1 MIRVLALLAAA
12 TATADVLSCAG
23 ALAGEWPSKPV
34 RLVVPFAAGGA
45 ADTMG
50 RLHAEALTAAFG
62 KQFYVENRVGGGGLV
77 GTEAVARAEP
87 DGLTLMVSGIPTH
100 VLGPA
105 MNKNVGF
112 DPMRD
117 FTHIAYFGGTP
128 NVLVAHPSLGVTT
141 YRDFLAL
148 ARDGDGIE
156 YVSAGFGTMGN
167 WIAEFLA
174 AKEKIKLVHVAY
186 KGGAQ
191 AVLDLVAGHV
201 KVGMLTWSIVAEH
214 VRAGRLVALA
224 TTSAQRLA
232 YRADVPTLRELGHAD
247 FVATTWYSLSGPAG
261 LAPDI
266 VESANREVVKA
277 LERPQMKRQIEQD
290 AIEVRAMTA
299 AQVTRFM
306 QSEIDRWTPMITRL
320 VGPK

>member
-1 MIRVLALLAAA
+1 MIRVLALVLAAA

-112 DPMRD
+112 DPMHD

-141 YRDFLAL
+141 YRDFLAF

-174 AKEKIKLVHVAY
+174 AKEGIGRAAPLEVPVN
-186 KGGAQ
+186 Q
-191 AVLDLVAGHV
+191 AVAAHNHPSRLCRVRTVA
-201 KVGMLTWSIVAEH
+201 
-214 VRAGRLVALA
+214 ALHSPRSENDA
-224 TTSAQRLA
+224 
-232 YRADVPTLRELGHAD
+232 PT
-247 FVATTWYSLSGPAG
+247 PA
-261 LAPDI
+261 
-266 VESANREVVKA
+266 
-277 LERPQMKRQIEQD
+277 
-290 AIEVRAMTA
+290 
-299 AQVTRFM
+299 
-306 QSEIDRWTPMITRL
+306 
-320 VGPK
+320 

>member
-1 MIRVLALLAAA
+1 MIRVFAVVLPGVI
-12 TATADVLSCAG
+12 VLSSVG
-23 ALAGEWPSKPV
+23 AFAAEWPAKPV

-112 DPMRD
+112 DPMHD

-141 YRDFLAL
+141 YRDFLAF

-174 AKEKIKLVHVAY
+174 AKEGIGRAAPLEVPVN
-186 KGGAQ
+186 Q
-191 AVLDLVAGHV
+191 AVAAHNHPSRLCRVRTVA
-201 KVGMLTWSIVAEH
+201 
-214 VRAGRLVALA
+214 ALHSPRSENDA
-224 TTSAQRLA
+224 
-232 YRADVPTLRELGHAD
+232 PT
-247 FVATTWYSLSGPAG
+247 PA
-261 LAPDI
+261 
-266 VESANREVVKA
+266 
-277 LERPQMKRQIEQD
+277 
-290 AIEVRAMTA
+290 
-299 AQVTRFM
+299 
-306 QSEIDRWTPMITRL
+306 
-320 VGPK
+320 

>member
-1 MIRVLALLAAA
+1 MIRIPAVIVLVAALSVGAFAA
-12 TATADVLSCAG
+12 
-23 ALAGEWPSKPV
+23 EWPAKPV

-112 DPMRD
+112 DPMHD
-117 FTHIAYFGGTP
+117 FSHIAYFGGTP

-141 YRDFLAL
+141 YRDFLAF

-167 WIAEFLA
+167 
-174 AKEKIKLVHVAY
+174 
-186 KGGAQ
+186 
-191 AVLDLVAGHV
+191 
-201 KVGMLTWSIVAEH
+201 
-214 VRAGRLVALA
+214 
-224 TTSAQRLA
+224 
-232 YRADVPTLRELGHAD
+232 
-247 FVATTWYSLSGPAG
+247 
-261 LAPDI
+261 
-266 VESANREVVKA
+266 
-277 LERPQMKRQIEQD
+277 
-290 AIEVRAMTA
+290 
-299 AQVTRFM
+299 
-306 QSEIDRWTPMITRL
+306 
-320 VGPK
+320 